1 MTEEKKS
8 APSYEGARGML
19 GLCVKA
25 GNAVFG
31 EDLCLAA
38 IRAGHAGLVA
48 VDEGA
53 SENAV
58 KRYTDAC
65 RFYRVPLARTPEG
78 FIEES
83 TGKKGRIA
91 VAITGGFAKGLR
103 SSLRG
108 EIPELSIQEDNGNNC
123 GGASVE

>member
-1 MTEEKKS
+1 MTEQEKNAQS
-8 APSYEGARGML
+8 FESARGML

-25 GNAVFG
+25 GHAVFG
-31 EDLCLAA
+31 EDLCLGA
-38 IRAGHAGLVA
+38 IRSGQAGLVA
-48 VDEGA
+48 VDSGA
-53 SENAV
+53 SENTV

-65 RFYRVPLARTPEG
+65 RFYRVPLARTPAG
-78 FIEES
+78 FIEQA
-83 TGKKGRIA
+83 TGKTGRVAMA
-91 VAITGGFAKGLR
+91 VTGGFAKGLR